1 MLSPSRL
8 RQLNALLLPFVL
20 VFAITAFPQTKH
32 PTHTPPRPITIANDA
47 SSEPHHKLIFENAKT
62 RIFRV
67 DLPAAASTE
76 THTHTRD
83 YIRIAITNISARN
96 EFDKSKSKTDSNA
109 ITMAPGE
116 MEVIK
121 VPQTAKLVNVGDA
134 PLTLLEVEI
143 PAGFHPDLIVCGLG
157 KRSCP
162 SDVGDISDPAH
173 IFSLNFLFE
182 TDAVRA
188 FDITVGPGAELPT
201 RLAKDDFVR
210 IAITPLDL
218 TIGGTQS
225 TKMNPGDV
233 QWSKAGDLP
242 KFINNANEEARF
254 YEIEF
259 K

>member
-1 MLSPSRL
+1 MKTFVAS
-8 RQLNALLLPFVL
+8 QQWMQTAVMALMISVSA
-20 VFAITAFPQTKH
+20 FAQSKH

-47 SSEPHHKLIFENAKT
+47 TSEPHHKVIFENAKT

-67 DLPAAASTE
+67 DLPAGASTDI
-76 THTHTRD
+76 HTHTRD
-83 YIRIAITNISARN
+83 YIRIALTNISARN
-96 EFDKSKSKTDSNA
+96 EFDKSRSKTESAA

-116 MEVIK
+116 IEVIK
-121 VPQTAKLVNVGDA
+121 VPQTAKLVNQGDA
-134 PLTLLEVEI
+134 PISFLEVEI
-143 PAGFHPDLIVCGLG
+143 PAGFHPDLIVCGMG

-173 IFSLNFLFE
+173 IFSLNYLFE
-182 TDAVRA
+182 TDTVRL
-188 FDITVGPGAELPT
+188 FDITIGPGAELPE

-218 TIGGTQS
+218 TIGGSQS

-242 KFINNANEEARF
+242 KFVNNAQQEARF